1 MRRPLKS
8 RRFVRDESGQT
19 AAEYVALILAVVI
32 LLAFGGY
39 VLNGALHISM
49 NGISN
54 WTGSI
59 DPPGAPQGPGGAS
72 AQGQGGAGPAPGG
85 QGSGG
90 GVSRSQGGAAGKAG
104 PVRAGIRGVSVRD
117 KGPRRREVRSR
128 LKGARIKA
136 ARRRRQAALART
148 KGKGIRHRRTRGRP
162 SPRPTSSRW
171 NEQCWPIL
179 ALTASA
185 PPPSTS
191 VTKPVWPA
199 AERRS

>member
-1 MRRPLKS
+1 VRRPLKS

-39 VLNGALHISM
+39 ILNGALHISM

-90 GVSRSQGGAAGKAG
+90 GVSRSQGGGGGQSGSG
-104 PVRAGIRGVSVRD
+104 PGGNPGSECPGQGTPTPGSQIPAQGSPDQSG
-117 KGPRRREVRSR
+117 
-128 LKGARIKA
+128 
-136 ARRRRQAALART
+136 QAQT
-148 KGKGIRHRRTRGRP
+148 PG
-162 SPRPTSSRW
+162 SPCQNQGQGNPG
-171 NEQCWPIL
+171 Q
-179 ALTASA
+179 AH
-185 PPPSTS
+185 
-191 VTKPVWPA
+191 
-199 AERRS
+199 